1 MKVAI
6 LISGHLRN
14 LHEIIDNLYCNL
26 LDPIKSE
33 KNYYLNIYIHTW
45 DNNFTCDKT
54 FNHDNNYENIK
65 IDEEYLTNLFKSK
78 NIILKKI
85 IIENQENIKNKINLI
100 DYLKNN
106 TKEKSIHNNFDN
118 DYVQDLTKKL
128 FFQFYGHYK
137 VLEMCDLDCD
147 FIIKTRPDM
156 IYEKFDIKLFEQ
168 NLFFPNSHQ
177 KKGCNINQLF
187 FGGKTEY
194 MISILKYFENCIY
207 NKINFELINK
217 YHATDINF
225 NQIFRYYI
233 INVLNYKQIL
243 FFTDYNPK
251 IYRNKNKI
259 VKVK

>member
-65 IDEEYLTNLFKSK
+65 
-78 NIILKKI
+78 
-85 IIENQENIKNKINLI
+85 NKINLI

-137 VLEMCDLDCD
+137 VLEMCDIDCD